1 MANTLSNLAADIYVR
16 NDRVMRELCG
26 FLPSVTING
35 GAERA
40 AYNDTVR
47 SFATRAV
54 TVGTSYSPSMTIPQ
68 GTDQTVDNLNM
79 TLDSFA
85 NVQIPW
91 TGEDV
96 KHLDNGAGFGAVR
109 QDQITQAIRALMNKV
124 ELAVAT
130 AAKAGSSRAYG
141 TAGTTPFGSG
151 ISELAQIRK
160 ILADNGA
167 PLNDGQWSLVMDTT
181 AGANLRSLTQLQKVN
196 EGGETNLLRQG
207 TLSDLMGFMLKESA
221 QITQHAKGAG
231 ANYDF
236 VSGGE
241 AIGQTTLSLEGGTV
255 NSTGF
260 IAGDIITHAG
270 DSVNKYVV
278 NTGLTATSGDI
289 VIGSP
294 GLRIAGVDANEI
306 TIGNSYTPNIAFHR
320 SAIEVAIRPPA
331 QPPAEAATD
340 TMLVTDPIT
349 GITIELALYAGYQKS
364 MLEARCF
371 YAVKVW
377 KTDMVA
383 TLIG

>member
-1 MANTLSNLAADIYVR
+1 MANTLTDLAADIYVSH
-16 NDRVMRELCG
+16 DRVMRELCG
-26 FLPSVTING
+26 FIPSVTINA

-54 TVGTSYSPSMTIPQ
+54 TPGSSYSPSMTIPQ
-68 GTDQTVDNLNM
+68 GTDQTVDNLSM

-109 QDQITQAIRALMNKV
+109 QDQISQAIRGIMNV
-124 ELAVAT
+124 IELAVAT
-130 AAKAGSSRAYG
+130 KAKEGSSRAYG

-167 PLNDGQWSLVMDTT
+167 PTNDGLWSLVMDTT
-181 AGANLRSLTQLQKVN
+181 AGANLRSLSQLQKVN
-196 EGGETNLLRQG
+196 EAGEANMLRQG

-221 QITQHAKGAG
+221 QVAQHVKGAG
-231 ANYDF
+231 TGYDF
-236 VSGGE
+236 VSAGE
-241 AIGQTTLSLEGGTV
+241 AIGQTTLTLEGGTV

-260 IAGDIITHAG
+260 KAGDIITHAG

-306 TIGNSYTPNIAFHR
+306 TIGNSYTPNVALHK
-320 SAIEVAIRPPA
+320 SAIELAIRPPA
-331 QPPAEAATD
+331 LPPAEAAVD
-340 TMLVTDPIT
+340 VMDVTDPLT
-349 GITIELALYAGYQKS
+349 GITIQLALYAGYQKA

-371 YAVKVW
+371 YAAKVW
-377 KTDMVA
+377 KSDLLA
-383 TLIG
+383 TLLG